1 MLSMDEFCR
10 VAQEVIAELPPHL
23 RAWLE
28 NTVVDVELEPWP
40 ELVADMD
47 VSEDEPL
54 LGLFE
59 GAAVTELE
67 YGEHA
72 PNRIWLFKRPIEAVS
87 RSRGEVKYEIRSTLL
102 HELAHHFGYSEED
115 LAEFESRPSPF
126 DGDEDDRL

>member
-10 VAQEVIAELPPHL
+10 VAREVIEELPEQL

-28 NTVVDVELEPWP
+28 NTVVDVELEPSP
-40 ELVADMD
+40 ELVAEMN
-47 VSEDEPL
+47 VSDDDPL

-87 RSRGEVKYEIRSTLL
+87 RSREEVKYEIRRTLL
-102 HELAHHFGYSEED
+102 HELAHHFGYSEADLED
-115 LAEFESRPSPF
+115 FEARPSPF
-126 DGDEDDRL
+126 DREDER